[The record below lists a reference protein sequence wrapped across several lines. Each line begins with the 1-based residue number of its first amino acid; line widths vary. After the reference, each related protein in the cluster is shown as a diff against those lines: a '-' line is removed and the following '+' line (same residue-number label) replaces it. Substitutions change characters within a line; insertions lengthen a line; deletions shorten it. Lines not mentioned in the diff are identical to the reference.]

1 MTHDEMIGLFCPK
14 VSATSIMAIEAFTK
28 PQQGFTS
35 GHQTS
40 SMLTMYIPQSELLE
54 KIYIPENVSQL
65 GETS

>member
-40 SMLTMYIPQSELLE
+40 SMLMWGNLVTV
-54 KIYIPENVSQL
+54 NRFADTV
-65 GETS
+65 GHGDH